1 MQERTLKLTY
11 AQIFLAAGVLTA
23 GIPAAAAG
31 EAPLPATMV
40 WTAYDVGASGYA
52 EASGVA
58 NALMKNNQV
67 RIRIVPSGTSIG
79 RLLPLVTGKAN
90 FGFLSNEVYFATEA
104 IHDFAV
110 QSWGP
115 QDLRVDRKSTRLN
128 SSN

>member
-23 GIPAAAAG
+23 GIPAVAAG

-58 NALMKNNQV
+58 NPLMKKNQV

-79 RLLPLVTGKAN
+79 RLLPLVPGKAH
-90 FGFLSNEVYFATEA
+90 FGFLFNQVYFAHKALTA
-104 IHDFAV
+104 FAW
-110 QSWGP
+110 QSWGT
-115 QDLRVDRKSTRLN
+115 QN
-128 SSN
+128 

>member
-1 MQERTLKLTY
+1 
-11 AQIFLAAGVLTA
+11 
-23 GIPAAAAG
+23 
-31 EAPLPATMV
+31 MV

-115 QDLRVDRKSTRLN
+115 QDLRVLMGPPSGNAMITAADDGVETQADFTGKRLVYVKGN
-128 SSN
+128 HLVNLKTNTAI

>member
-67 RIRIVPSGTSIG
+67 RIRIVPSGTS
-79 RLLPLVTGKAN
+79 
-90 FGFLSNEVYFATEA
+90 E
-104 IHDFAV
+104 
-110 QSWGP
+110 
-115 QDLRVDRKSTRLN
+115 RKSVVEGKGVAVREDLGGCRDIKKKKRKKR
-128 SSN
+128 

>member
-1 MQERTLKLTY
+1 
-11 AQIFLAAGVLTA
+11 
-23 GIPAAAAG
+23 
-31 EAPLPATMV
+31 MV

-58 NALMKNNQV
+58 NALMNNNQV

-90 FGFLSNEVYFATEA
+90 LGFLSNEVYFATEP

-110 QSWGP
+110 QRWGP
-115 QDLRVDRKSTRLN
+115 QARSDDRRVGQERASTV
-128 SSN
+128 SSRWPPHH

>member
-1 MQERTLKLTY
+1 MAQRDGQRRETEMEARTLNRTY
-11 AQIFLAAGVLTA
+11 AQVFLAAGVLTA
-23 GIPAAAAG
+23 GIPASAAG

-40 WTAYDVGASGYA
+40 WTSDDGGASGYA

-90 FGFLSNEVYFATEA
+90 FGFLSNEE
-104 IHDFAV
+104 IGRG
-110 QSWGP
+110 SCRE
-115 QDLRVDRKSTRLN
+115 RVCH
-128 SSN
+128 